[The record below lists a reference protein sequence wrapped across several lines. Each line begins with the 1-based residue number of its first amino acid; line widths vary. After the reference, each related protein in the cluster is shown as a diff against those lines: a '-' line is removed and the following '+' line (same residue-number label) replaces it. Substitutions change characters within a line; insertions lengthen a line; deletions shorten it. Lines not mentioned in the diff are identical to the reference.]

1 MINSILPL
9 YDIFFYSHDGT
20 RVLLLDSYQYLEF
33 AQKLNDSWFGQIRME
48 FAPEDDRLT
57 FFRETLTRDF
67 LVEIYRV
74 DPQLNTRNLVF
85 EGFHRTLVDQ
95 IKQDGVVV
103 ITLYLTGYTN
113 LSKRRIV
120 IPDAGQ
126 ENSVKSGV
134 AETAMKAFVNEQAIS
149 PVDSNR
155 IITGLTNEVDSGAG
169 ANAEYSARYTNLF
182 TVVERL
188 AQQGEVDFGIVKGA
202 TIGTFLFRVKELWGT
217 DRRIGNADG
226 NAPTLFDVT
235 LNNMSIPIFTLNG
248 NDEINYV
255 YVGGQGQGAA
265 RTIQEDSDAAA
276 ILVSPWNRY
285 EDFVDAR
292 NEANPDGLTT
302 RGQAQLDDHTVRS
315 DLNFN
320 LEETDGTRWL
330 RDWALG
336 DLVSARYGNT
346 MFEKKIIKVS
356 VVVSAGKTGKAT
368 IEVINAELENI

>member
-9 YDIFFYSHDGT
+9 YDIYFYSHDGT
-20 RVLLLDSYQYLEF
+20 RVLLVDNYAYMEF
-33 AQKLNDSWFGQIRME
+33 AQKLSDSWFFTLRLE
-48 FAPEDDRLT
+48 FAPEDDRLD
-57 FFRETLTRDF
+57 FYRDTLTRDY
-67 LVEIYRV
+67 LIEIYRV
-74 DPQLNTRNLVF
+74 DAQLNTRALVF

-95 IKQDGVVV
+95 IKQDGSVI
-103 ITLYLTGYTN
+103 ITLYGTGYTN
-113 LSKRRIV
+113 LFKRRIV

-169 ANAEYSARYTNLF
+169 ANAEYSARYTNLY

-202 TIGTFLFRVKELWGT
+202 TIGTFLFRVKALWGT

-265 RTIQEDSDAAA
+265 RTIQEDSDPAA

-336 DLVSARYGNT
+336 DLVSARYGDT
-346 MFEKKIIKVS
+346 LFEKKIIKVS
-356 VVVSAGKTGKAT
+356 VVVSAGRTGKSV
-368 IEVINAELENI
+368 IEVINAELENV